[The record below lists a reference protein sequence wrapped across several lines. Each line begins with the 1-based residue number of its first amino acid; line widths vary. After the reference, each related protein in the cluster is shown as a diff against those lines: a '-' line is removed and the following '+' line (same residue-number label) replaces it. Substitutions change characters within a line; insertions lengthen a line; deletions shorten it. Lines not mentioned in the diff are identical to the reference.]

1 MTITPQDV
9 INIRLAYKTLFE
21 SADRDVVLK
30 DLRTRFHQH
39 QPIVSTDAMEMAY
52 LEGQRSVVLI
62 IQNLMKDP
70 ENNLTEMIE
79 DG

>member
-1 MTITPQDV
+1 
-9 INIRLAYKTLFE
+9 
-21 SADRDVVLK
+21 
-30 DLRTRFHQH
+30 
-39 QPIVSTDAMEMAY
+39 MAY

>member
-1 MTITPQDV
+1 MTITQQDV

-21 SADRDVVLK
+21 SDDGDVVLK
-30 DLRTRFHQH
+30 DLRTRFHTD
-39 QPIVSTDAMEMAY
+39 QPIFSTDAMEMAY

-62 IQNLMKDP
+62 IQNLMKEPD
-70 ENNLTEMIE
+70 NNLTEMIE

>member
-1 MTITPQDV
+1 MTPQE
-9 INIRLAYKTLFE
+9 IRLAYKTLFNT
-21 SADRDVVLK
+21 DDGVIVL
-30 DLRTRFHQH
+30 DDMRTRFHVER
-39 QPIVSTDAMEMAY
+39 PTFSSDAMEMAY

>member
-21 SADRDVVLK
+21 SADGDVVLK
-30 DLRTRFHQH
+30 DLRTRFHLD
-39 QPIVSTDAMEMAY
+39 QPIFSTDAMEMAY